1 MSGYARSRE
10 AREDESMNQL
20 LIVANWKMNPATL
33 KDAEKLFSDVK
44 RGLGGIKNVETVI
57 CPPFLYISSLKS
69 QVSSFM
75 KLGGQD
81 CFYEQKGAYTGEVS
95 PAMLKDI
102 GCEYVIVGHSERKQ
116 YFGETDEVINK
127 KVKAALKA
135 GLKVILCIGEDTRD
149 SFDSRGHW
157 THELDPRL
165 KEQLIGALGGVKKSQ
180 LDKVVV
186 VYEPV
191 WAIGSGKTATAD
203 AASPDDVL
211 AARIFIKKIIAS
223 TFSRKD
229 ADKMRILYG
238 GSTDKKNARGF
249 IEGGQADGLLVG
261 GSSLDAD
268 EFVAMV
274 KSVI

>member
-1 MSGYARSRE
+1 
-10 AREDESMNQL
+10 MNKK
-20 LIVANWKMNPATL
+20 LIVANWKMNPGSIKEARRL
-33 KDAEKLFSDVK
+33 CGAVRQGV
-44 RGLGGIKNVETVI
+44 RGVKNVEVVL
-57 CPPFLYISSLKS
+57 CPPFPYLPIIEGVAKGA
-69 QVSSFM
+69 QN
-75 KLGGQD
+75 
-81 CFYEQKGAYTGEVS
+81 CHWEQKGAYTGEVS
-95 PAMLKDI
+95 PATLKDI
-102 GCEYVIVGHSERKQ
+102 GCEYVIIGHSERKR
-116 YFGETDEVINK
+116 YFSETDEVINK

-149 SFDSRGHW
+149 SFDSKGHW
-157 THELDPRL
+157 THELDPKL
-165 KEQLIGALGGVKKSQ
+165 KEQLIGALAGVKKSQ

-191 WAIGSGKTATAD
+191 WAIGSGKTVTAD

-211 AARIFIKKIIAS
+211 SARIFIKKIIAS
-223 TFSRKD
+223 AYSRKD

-249 IEGGQADGLLVG
+249 IESGQVDGLLVG

-274 KSVI
+274 KSVT

>member
-1 MSGYARSRE
+1 MSKK
-10 AREDESMNQL
+10 
-20 LIVANWKMNPATL
+20 LIVANWKMNPQTL
-33 KDAEKLFSDVK
+33 KEAERLSAEIQEGI
-44 RGLGGIKNVETVI
+44 RGLKNAEVVF
-57 CPPFLYISSLKS
+57 CPPFPYLKS
-69 QVSSFM
+69 IRSKLQAGVT
-75 KLGGQD
+75 LGGQN

-95 PAMLKDI
+95 AAMLKDI
-102 GCEYVIVGHSERKQ
+102 GCEYVIVGHSERKK

-127 KVKAALKA
+127 KVKVALKA

-157 THELDPRL
+157 TYELDPKL
-165 KEQLIGALGGVKKSQ
+165 KEQLTGALTGVKRSQ
-180 LDKVVV
+180 LDKVVI

-191 WAIGSGKTATAD
+191 WAIGSGKTSAAD

-211 AARIFIKKIIAS
+211 SARIFIKKIIAGV
-223 TFSRKD
+223 FSRKD

-238 GSTDKKNARGF
+238 GSTDKKNAKGF

-274 KSVI
+274 KSVT